1 MYLARIDGTLTS
13 TTRHETLKGC
23 QLLIGRRLDATGRA
37 ADEPVV
43 LLDRL
48 GARRGSTVVV
58 STDGA
63 AVRRRLGNT
72 APARLQVVGI
82 VDRVTLAAGEG
93 RGSR

>member
-13 TTRHETLKGC
+13 TARHQTLADC
-23 QLLIGRRLDATGRA
+23 QLLIGRRLDANGRA

-43 LLDRL
+43 VLDRL
-48 GARRGSTVVV
+48 GARRGSTVMV

-82 VDRVTLAAGEG
+82 VDAVSLGAAEEE
-93 RGSR
+93 R

>member
-13 TTRHETLKGC
+13 TTRHETLEGC
-23 QLLIGRRLDATGRA
+23 QLLIGRRLDARGRA

-72 APARLQVVGI
+72 TPARLQVVGI
-82 VDRVTLAAGEG
+82 VDRVNMAPDEVGG
-93 RGSR
+93 RR

>member
-1 MYLARIDGTLTS
+1 MYLARIEGTLTS
-13 TTRHETLKGC
+13 TTRHETLEGC
-23 QLLIGRRLDATGRA
+23 QFLIGRRIDARGRVEA
-37 ADEPVV
+37 EPLV

-72 APARLQVVGI
+72 TPARLQVVGI
-82 VDRVTLAAGEG
+82 VDRVSLDPTGGEP
-93 RGSR
+93 

>member
-13 TTRHETLKGC
+13 TTRHETLEGC
-23 QLLIGRRLDATGRA
+23 QLLIGRRLDTKGRA

-63 AVRRRLGNT
+63 AVRRKLGNT
-72 APARLQVVGI
+72 TPARLQVVGI
-82 VDRVTLAAGEG
+82 VDRVTLAPGEG
-93 RGSR
+93 RDAR